1 MRSRKGKIVL
11 VLFALVKF
19 LRKGYHHIAKGR
31 VYCLHECSV
40 RYELCECRAESLWA
54 PPHIGFGIFAV
65 CERRGYVRVDDLS
78 DERECVER
86 LVCMLNGADVCSV
99 HLAGICEDFL
109 ASSQK

>member
-1 MRSRKGKIVL
+1 MYIELIKPHTHVGK
-11 VLFALVKF
+11 
-19 LRKGYHHIAKGR
+19 RH
-31 VYCLHECSV
+31 
-40 RYELCECRAESLWA
+40 
-54 PPHIGFGIFAV
+54 AV